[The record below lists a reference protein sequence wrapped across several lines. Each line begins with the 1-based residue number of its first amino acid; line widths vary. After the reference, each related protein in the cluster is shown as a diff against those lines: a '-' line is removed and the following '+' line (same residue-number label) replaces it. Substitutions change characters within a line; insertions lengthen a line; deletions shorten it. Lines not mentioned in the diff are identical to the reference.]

1 MAWPVAGV
9 IVLACLAGVAI
20 VRNRRK
26 RWVTPAEWAKRE
38 LTELQT
44 ESDRD
49 LSARQLLARLEGIL
63 RFYLE
68 NEFVFP
74 ATSYTADQMIDEVKG
89 WGATESVCQKMKTLF
104 QIAEEAK
111 FADLKLGRSDVIARI
126 QETQL
131 VVDELQA
138 LVCVEKEAA

>member
-1 MAWPVAGV
+1 M
-9 IVLACLAGVAI
+9 
-20 VRNRRK
+20 
-26 RWVTPAEWAKRE
+26 TPAEWAKRE